1 MPNFTGKLNSNK
13 IFAALY
19 NMIISQEV
27 YADNIADTKASLV
40 DRARVDGGLYGDTKL
55 YYATDVLKSA
65 PWGNDAEA
73 QNLLALH
80 RPKAP
85 SCQAI
90 TLDQFRQISLTVDEY
105 LSKQAWSTEGAF
117 SSFNSVMLGW
127 IGETKRIYDSTT
139 YNAFIG
145 TTETAVGAQDMEID
159 VTTATQGLTGEE
171 KARTEASTIA
181 QEIAKLLVRLE
192 DVSRDYND
200 YGYLRSYYS
209 NDLMFVW
216 NADAMAKIEK
226 RDLPTIFHK
235 DIVDRFGEY
244 TLPARYF
251 GTVNNKT
258 VTSSD
263 GVKIRSLIEQDVVD
277 KSSVTHYLF
286 AGDIVPANVTIA
298 NTSGVIYPTYTEDS
312 TILFKVI
319 HKRSVPYMSAFEVGT
334 SFFNPKSL
342 TENHYL
348 TWGHNTLEYLKNY
361 PFITVR
367 QK

>member
-1 MPNFTGKLNSNK
+1 MDEIMKKL
-13 IFAALY
+13 I
-19 NMIISQEV
+19 
-27 YADNIADTKASLV
+27 
-40 DRARVDGGLYGDTKL
+40 TKL

-171 KARTEASTIA
+171 KARVEASTIA

-200 YGYLRSYYS
+200 YGYLRSYYN

-251 GTVNNKT
+251 GTVNDKT

-277 KSSVTHYLF
+277 RPVEEPISCVYGPPEWYDRNGNLDDNHSSVRRFKEKIRGFYSRLF
-286 AGDIVPANVTIA
+286 
-298 NTSGVIYPTYTEDS
+298 E
-312 TILFKVI
+312 K
-319 HKRSVPYMSAFEVGT
+319 KRE
-334 SFFNPKSL
+334 
-342 TENHYL
+342 
-348 TWGHNTLEYLKNY
+348 
-361 PFITVR
+361 
-367 QK
+367 